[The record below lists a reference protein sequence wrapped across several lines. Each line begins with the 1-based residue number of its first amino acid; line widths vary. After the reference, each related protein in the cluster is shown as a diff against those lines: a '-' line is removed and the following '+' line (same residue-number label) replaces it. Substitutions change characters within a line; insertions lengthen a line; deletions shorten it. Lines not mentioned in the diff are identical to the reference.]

1 MLTYFLDSDSDY
13 TRKSAAEHGAK
24 LISMPY
30 SIDDVTVYPY
40 ESVEDIDLDAFYE
53 QLRGGVLPTTF
64 ALNEEYY
71 IKAFEPEFAAG
82 NDIFYI
88 HFSEAMSMTFGVMRK
103 TVAKL
108 QEKYPERKFYEVDTR
123 GMSGLSYVVAED
135 AFRLLDA
142 GKTPEEVIAFVEQ
155 ERSHWAVY
163 FYADNLKFFR
173 RSGRVSGLAATMG
186 GLIGLRPIIFMNDE
200 GKMISIGTEK
210 GRMKAIDRLVGT
222 VAEIG
227 DLEGHDIVIV
237 HAGAPETAED
247 IKSILNEK
255 FPGINVSI
263 QWINPT
269 VGAHCGPD
277 TVGIC
282 FHAIHR

>member
-13 TRKSAAEHGAK
+13 TRESAAKHGAK

-40 ESVEDIDLDAFYE
+40 ESVDEIDLDAFYE

-64 ALNEEYY
+64 ALNEQYY
-71 IKAFEPEFAAG
+71 INAFEPEFAAG

-88 HFSEAMSMTFGVMRK
+88 HFSGTMSMTFDVMRK
-103 TVAKL
+103 AVATL
-108 QEKYPERKFYEVDTR
+108 QEKYPERKFYELDTL
-123 GMSGLSYVVAED
+123 GMSGLSYCVCEE
-135 AFRLLDA
+135 AFKLLDA
-142 GKTPEEVIAFVEQ
+142 GKTPEEVIAWAEA

-163 FYADNLKFFR
+163 LFADNLKFFR

-186 GLIGLRPIIFMNDE
+186 GLIGLRPIIFINDE
-200 GKMISIGTEK
+200 GKLISIGTEK
-210 GRMKAIDRLVGT
+210 GRVKAIDRLVGS
-222 VAEIG
+222 VAELG
-227 DLEGHDIVIV
+227 DLDGHDILIV
-237 HAGAPETAED
+237 HAGAADTAEE
-247 IKSILNEK
+247 IKTILNER
-255 FPGINVSI
+255 FPGINVNI
-263 QWINPT
+263 GWINPT

-282 FHAIHR
+282 FHAKHR